1 LQANRDLI
9 NRVVDASKQA
19 AAAGNLEQ
27 AQTLASAARQMGYG
41 GSGLAVVDRAI
52 NDSRNATA
60 KRAGADAEVAAA
72 RKRLNEGQLVEPAGD
87 SARDHIAAIR
97 SADPTRSEIS
107 ELNTL
112 LTVKLVDQGKQA
124 LGAQQLDKAKQLAT
138 AARETGV
145 RSQDNAIAQLE
156 RDIDAARSRAAAA
169 ASKPVVAAA
178 AAPAPV
184 AATSLKRTKTVG
196 PEFPE
201 SARRKGITGWVEV
214 VFTVTP
220 KGTVADAEVR
230 SSSPEEVFDDAAL
243 RAVKQWRFEPA
254 TKDGQPVATRTMIRL
269 KFDPTAK

>member
-1 LQANRDLI
+1 
-9 NRVVDASKQA
+9 
-19 AAAGNLEQ
+19 
-27 AQTLASAARQMGYG
+27 MGYG

-52 NDSRNATA
+52 SDSRNATA